1 MVDLFKS
8 YIDMKL
14 SMLSIPRWLI
24 DYKQREFKEFRSIEF
39 EANPLFKKD
48 SEAREKVFM
57 NEEELIDFI
66 MNNGLDKTVDYRFN
80 KKSDGVAYRDIISI
94 GDEDRSRSLIE
105 YNENYH
111 DKMRH
116 LNNALFTAGKLID
129 LHDGISGELDMTETT
144 KDKLEIS
151 KDVFHVEKGSQSRI
165 ILELTNETEN
175 ARIYKNIDIF
185 TEEDSKLTMFIKQNF
200 RMETI
205 ALINIWVHS
214 KGDIEMISVD
224 TGGKIVR
231 YKTYAEL
238 LSGNTNYKENKIMI
252 CDGKQDIDVT
262 DFVRHV
268 GKSTKS
274 VVNFRTSADGDA
286 KVVIK
291 DIITI
296 EEGADNSDAFLSSE
310 GIILGENTK
319 INSIPALEIKT
330 SNVKAKHSAS
340 TRHIDYQ
347 NETYCLSRGIDEKEA
362 REMIV
367 NGFLFGGLE
376 LGDEA
381 LKERIEANSIKGAGG
396 KIQN

>member
-1 MVDLFKS
+1 MADLFKS

-14 SMLSIPRWLI
+14 NMSSIPRWLI
-24 DYKQREFKEFRSIEF
+24 DYKQKEFKEFRSMEF

-48 SEAREKVFM
+48 SEAREKVFL
-57 NEEELIDFI
+57 NEGELIDFI
-66 MNNGLDKTVDYRFN
+66 MNKGLDKTVDYRFN

-94 GDEDRSRSLIE
+94 GDDDMSRSLIE
-105 YNENYH
+105 YQDNYP

-116 LNNALFTAGKLID
+116 LNNALFTTGKLID
-129 LHDGISGELDMTETT
+129 LRDDISGELDLTETT

-151 KDVFHVEKGSQSRI
+151 KDVFHVEKGSQSRV
-165 ILELTNETEN
+165 ILEFTNEMEN
-175 ARIYKNIDIF
+175 ARIYKNVDIF
-185 TEEDSKLTMFIKQNF
+185 TEEDSKLTMFIRQNF

-205 ALINIWVHS
+205 ALINIGVHS
-214 KGDIEMISVD
+214 RGDIEIISVD
-224 TGGKIVR
+224 TGGKIIR
-231 YKTYAEL
+231 YKVYAEL

-252 CDGKQDIDVT
+252 CNGNQDIDVT

-268 GKSTKS
+268 GKGTKS
-274 VVNFRTSADGDA
+274 VVNFRASADEEA

-296 EEGADNSDAFLSSE
+296 EEGADNSDALLSSN
-310 GIILGENTK
+310 GIMLGENTK

-347 NETYCLSRGIDEKEA
+347 NEAYCFSRGIDEKETKK
-362 REMIV
+362 III
-367 NGFLFGGLE
+367 NGFLLGGLE
-376 LGDEA
+376 LKDEA
-381 LKERIEANSIKGAGG
+381 LRERIEMN
-396 KIQN
+396 